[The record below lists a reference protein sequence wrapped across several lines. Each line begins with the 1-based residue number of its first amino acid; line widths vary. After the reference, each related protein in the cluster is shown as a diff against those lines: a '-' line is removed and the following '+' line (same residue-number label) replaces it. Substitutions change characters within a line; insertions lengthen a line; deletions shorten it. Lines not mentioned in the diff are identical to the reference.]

1 MNQSNAQVMNRRS
14 TTEMDIAILQALSGS
29 KLLKLTHIMYKANL
43 NANVLKKKLIV
54 LEAKGLI
61 KSSKVHKERLKGPA
75 RERTFYGLTSEGRGV
90 LHSYR
95 SVYNTLGYVEQ

>member
-1 MNQSNAQVMNRRS
+1 MKRS
-14 TTEMDIAILQALSGS
+14 SLEMDIAVLQALSGS

-61 KSSKVHKERLKGPA
+61 KSHKIHKMHLKATG
-75 RERTFYGLTSEGRGV
+75 RERMFYGLTSQGLDV

-95 SVYNTLGYVEQ
+95 SIYIVLGSVEQ

>member
-1 MNQSNAQVMNRRS
+1 MKRS
-14 TTEMDIAILQALSGS
+14 SLEMDVAVLQALTAS
-29 KLLKLTHIMYKANL
+29 KPMKQTHIMYKANL

-61 KSSKVHKERLKGPA
+61 RSSKVHKERLKGPA